1 VSLST
6 DASKLEVAAAKAV
19 MSERPGPVLHER
31 SLRAR
36 FRSGLAW
43 NAVGA
48 LCSQGSVLAA
58 NLIVANLLGKEA
70 FGEFSF
76 VQTTVLTLAGISQ
89 MATGTTA
96 TKYVAEHRATD
107 KQRVG
112 RLLALCSV
120 TTLAAAFVLILAL
133 VLSAPWL
140 ATSFLET
147 PRLSRELVIASAY
160 VLFAALAGFQVG
172 ALTGLE
178 AYRAFAIAGVF
189 QGVLH
194 VVLCGV
200 ATWGWGLEGAI
211 IALVLSAL
219 ARWFIVRTIT
229 AREAAKQGISV
240 RYRGILRE
248 RSILSLFALPTML
261 IGISTLG
268 AMWFANA
275 LLARQPNGFAEIGLF
290 TAALNFKTLVVFFP
304 FIANNVALS
313 VLNNQKGIGESAS
326 YRKVF
331 WANVGVGGATV
342 LGAGGVIALAG
353 MWLLPL
359 YGQGFEAAYPS
370 LLLLL
375 FAAVFEAVGSAAS
388 QAIHSRERVWFFF
401 FAIALPRDALVVLLA
416 YWLAPL
422 YGAYGLA
429 LAYSLPCIAASAAI
443 GLTVYWMGLD
453 IGSPRRTAS
462 AVRA

>member
-1 VSLST
+1 MSLST
-6 DASKLEVAAAKAV
+6 DASKLEVAAEKAV
-19 MSERPGPVLHER
+19 PSERPAPVLHEG

-36 FRSGLAW
+36 FRSGIAW

-48 LCSQGSVLAA
+48 LCSQGSVFVA

-133 VLSAPWL
+133 LLSAPWL
-140 ATSFLET
+140 ATSFLDT

-160 VLFAALAGFQVG
+160 VLFAALGGFQAG

-178 AYRAFAIAGVF
+178 AYRAFAITGVF
-189 QGVLH
+189 QGALYLA
-194 VVLCGV
+194 LCSV
-200 ATWGWGLEGAI
+200 ATWGWGLDGAI

-219 ARWFIVRTIT
+219 ARWSMLRAAT

-240 RYRGILRE
+240 RYRGMLRE
-248 RSILSLFALPTML
+248 RSVLSLFALPTML
-261 IGISTLG
+261 VGISALG
-268 AMWFANA
+268 AMWFADA

-290 TAALNFKTLVVFFP
+290 TAALNFKTLVLFLP
-304 FIANNVALS
+304 FL
-313 VLNNQKGIGESAS
+313 
-326 YRKVF
+326 
-331 WANVGVGGATV
+331 
-342 LGAGGVIALAG
+342 VIT
-353 MWLLPL
+353 
-359 YGQGFEAAYPS
+359 S
-370 LLLLL
+370 H
-375 FAAVFEAVGSAAS
+375 S
-388 QAIHSRERVWFFF
+388 Q
-401 FAIALPRDALVVLLA
+401 
-416 YWLAPL
+416 
-422 YGAYGLA
+422 
-429 LAYSLPCIAASAAI
+429 C
-443 GLTVYWMGLD
+443 
-453 IGSPRRTAS
+453 
-462 AVRA
+462 